1 MDAGGQQPAL
11 VQLQSRA
18 NRLSDEP
25 SISSHSSP
33 HGTTHSV
40 SVCYELAGVP
50 YPSPKKPC
58 SDDVRMPTQVDGTG
72 PAYKYPKPR
81 GPSPTLAP
89 RPLRY
94 ECHMSYD
101 SLTWTAGMP
110 STRPTTAA
118 TATPSSRNRA
128 SRHRRKDPS
137 CDGCRKRK
145 VKCDA
150 TLVSNCSE
158 CSRNGVN
165 CQFTKVSNRRM
176 LPLKH
181 IQDLERQ
188 LALAKQQINQME
200 STIQHNGSTDLGK
213 NTTNIPIWN
222 VLEPVSRRF
231 TSPPTV
237 KSSIA
242 DFSHGFYS
250 HGRGCSKTS
259 ILEHQN
265 GALARCPYDDI
276 PLPPKHVTDKLLSQ
290 YHEFS
295 HVYAPPIHW
304 PTFQRESEE
313 LYRVGTFKGMAKVW
327 IAIFFAVLACGTLLN
342 RPDSAVSP
350 GVEGQGYVQLGMKS
364 IDLTHIDPTLDHVR
378 ASLLFSIYHVE
389 VNVRSVGMFWLAA
402 AVSIAQDLELDSD
415 RGSCRPFDPE
425 MRERV
430 WWAVY
435 TWDR

>member
-18 NRLSDEP
+18 DRLSDEP

-58 SDDVRMPTQVDGTG
+58 SDDVRMPTQRDGAG
-72 PAYKYPKPR
+72 PACKYPTLR

-94 ECHMSYD
+94 ECHMSND
-101 SLTWTAGMP
+101 LLTWTAGMP
-110 STRPTTAA
+110 LTRPPIAA
-118 TATPSSRNRA
+118 TVTSSSRNRA
-128 SRHRRKDPS
+128 SRHRRKNPS

-145 VKCDA
+145 VK
-150 TLVSNCSE
+150 
-158 CSRNGVN
+158 
-165 CQFTKVSNRRM
+165 F
-176 LPLKH
+176 
-181 IQDLERQ
+181 
-188 LALAKQQINQME
+188 
-200 STIQHNGSTDLGK
+200 
-213 NTTNIPIWN
+213 
-222 VLEPVSRRF
+222 
-231 TSPPTV
+231 
-237 KSSIA
+237 
-242 DFSHGFYS
+242 
-250 HGRGCSKTS
+250 
-259 ILEHQN
+259 
-265 GALARCPYDDI
+265 
-276 PLPPKHVTDKLLSQ
+276 
-290 YHEFS
+290 
-295 HVYAPPIHW
+295 
-304 PTFQRESEE
+304 
-313 LYRVGTFKGMAKVW
+313 
-327 IAIFFAVLACGTLLN
+327 
-342 RPDSAVSP
+342 
-350 GVEGQGYVQLGMKS
+350 GMKS

-378 ASLLFSIYHVE
+378 VSLLFSIYHVE